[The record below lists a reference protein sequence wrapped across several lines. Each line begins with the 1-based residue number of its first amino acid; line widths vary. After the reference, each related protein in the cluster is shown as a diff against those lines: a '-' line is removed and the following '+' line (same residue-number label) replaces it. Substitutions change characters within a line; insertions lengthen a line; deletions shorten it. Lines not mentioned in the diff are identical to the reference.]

1 MISNGN
7 SCRLLLSESPSC
19 RVSPHS
25 VERLCATDPRKLEI
39 QSPCSF
45 VLLFFLLSF
54 RELSRGV
61 AVGGLCTDIGIDPHL
76 VSSLFVTCSFFFFLF
91 VVTPLIDSLS
101 GLVSVRRRT
110 ALGGEPTGERA
121 AARPIARHPRG
132 AHQVQGPIGQRLPS
146 GTPPPTPST
155 PPFGLFPSAGRLP
168 VGPAVRWLF
177 T

>member
-1 MISNGN
+1 MRRIRGNLKSN
-7 SCRLLLSESPSC
+7 RP
-19 RVSPHS
+19 
-25 VERLCATDPRKLEI
+25 
-39 QSPCSF
+39 
-45 VLLFFLLSF
+45 VLLFCFFFLLSF

-76 VSSLFVTCSFFFFLF
+76 VSSLFVTCSFFLFFFFFFLF